1 MDNFIV
7 PQDIIKRKKK
17 TKRTVLP
24 EKIFFADDEEVPDKI
39 IVYLSEKI
47 NLEQIDRA
55 INYKFSK
62 LKDDLENK
70 EKLINVL
77 ETKLNKAV
85 IESERKDLQIKII
98 REKEYFTLIR
108 DDILLEKYK
117 TESKELLD
125 NYKESDKKLD
135 KVIDF
140 LDIAEKYI
148 NIEVIKKIE
157 DNIKCNGCSL
167 DLKEVGEN
175 FDGIYICPQCNCIN
189 NYIKPIKHVKDSEHY
204 LMNTGDDD
212 INNFIKVLSKFEGKN
227 VSLIPDI
234 LYKKLDEYFINRDME
249 KGDFY
254 KKKDNNNEGK
264 KKGTS
269 KKKMWAALEELGY
282 NQYYDEINYITHVY
296 WGWKL
301 PDLTLFRDQIIKDYQ
316 ITQQVWQRIKKD
328 YKRSASLGTSFRL
341 LSHLKAVNYPYCKR
355 EDFKIQDMVESLQLH
370 NDAWRRMC
378 EETGVKYYAIT

>member
-1 MDNFIV
+1 M
-7 PQDIIKRKKK
+7 
-17 TKRTVLP
+17 
-24 EKIFFADDEEVPDKI
+24 
-39 IVYLSEKI
+39 
-47 NLEQIDRA
+47 
-55 INYKFSK
+55 
-62 LKDDLENK
+62 
-70 EKLINVL
+70 
-77 ETKLNKAV
+77 
-85 IESERKDLQIKII
+85 
-98 REKEYFTLIR
+98 
-108 DDILLEKYK
+108 
-117 TESKELLD
+117 
-125 NYKESDKKLD
+125 
-135 KVIDF
+135 
-140 LDIAEKYI
+140 
-148 NIEVIKKIE
+148 
-157 DNIKCNGCSL
+157 

-175 FDGIYICPQCNCIN
+175 FDGIYICPECNCIN

-212 INNFIKVLSKFEGKN
+212 INNFIKVLSKFEGRN

-234 LYKKLDEYFINRDME
+234 LYKKLDEYFISRDME

-254 KKKDNNNEGK
+254 KKKDHNNEGK
-264 KKGTS
+264 KEGTS

-282 NQYYDEINYITHVY
+282 NQYYDEINYITHVF

-301 PDLTLFRDQIIKDYQ
+301 PDLTLYRDQIIKDYQ

-370 NDAWRRMC
+370 NDAWQRMC